1 MKAIQTKYLSPTNT
15 RGSRIKA
22 FDWSGNSII
31 IEFDYALDALEAN
44 FKAAMA
50 FIDKMGW
57 NWTRDKISYGVI
69 KSGHVFCFNGRD

>member
-22 FDWSGNSII
+22 FDCDGNSITLHQAHNLNF
-31 IEFDYALDALEAN
+31 EENCFQAAL
-44 FKAAMA
+44 A

-57 NWTRDKISYGVI
+57 NWAKDKIISGGT
-69 KSGHVFCFNGRD
+69 KSGYVFCFNGRG